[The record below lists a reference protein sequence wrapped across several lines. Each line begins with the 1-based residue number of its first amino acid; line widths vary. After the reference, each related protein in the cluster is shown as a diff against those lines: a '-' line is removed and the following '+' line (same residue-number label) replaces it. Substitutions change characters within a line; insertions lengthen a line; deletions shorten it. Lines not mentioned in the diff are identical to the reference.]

1 MFAVVKTGGKQY
13 RVEKDTVFAVEKLD
27 ANPGDK
33 ITLDQ
38 VLMFGDEKTSTVGAP
53 LVAGASVQAE
63 IVDQKRSNKVIVFK
77 KKRRQNYRRKHGH
90 RQAQTVLKVTGINA
104 PK

>member
-13 RVEKDTVFAVEKLD
+13 RVEKDTVLEVEKLD
-27 ANPGDK
+27 ASQGDK

-38 VLMFGDEKTSTVGAP
+38 VLMFGDDKNSTIGAP
-53 LVAGASVQAE
+53 LVAGASVQTE
-63 IVDQKRSNKVIVFK
+63 VVEQKRSKKIIVFK

-90 RQAQTVLKVTGINA
+90 RQPLTVLKVTGINA